1 MASNNCDDSSH
12 ALSDSL
18 ASDCETYRACNKF
31 VARIG
36 QLPHSL
42 AIVLAFAD
50 LLWIND

>member
-1 MASNNCDDSSH
+1 MVYWRSMTSNNCDDSTR

-18 ASDCETYRACNKF
+18 ASDCENYRACNKF

-42 AIVLAFAD
+42 AIVLAFSD
-50 LLWIND
+50 